1 MSKLVQRISNKT
13 GRKPTNGLDKRP
25 EDRNS
30 LGHWRKE
37 DSISFN
43 YRAYLRLK
51 PSELKKIKRSTLT
64 LAQDIALQAVLKAR
78 ADLPYL
84 KEVSDRTEGKPAQA
98 VMVAEVK
105 PLNVSF
111 VTIDG

>member
-1 MSKLVQRISNKT
+1 MNEVAQRISNKT
-13 GRKPTNGLDKRP
+13 GRKPTNGFDKRP
-25 EDRNS
+25 EDRS

-43 YRAYLRLK
+43 YRAYLK
-51 PSELKKIKRSTLT
+51 QTPAELKKIKRSTLT